1 MGLIT
6 RLSWRN
12 LLRQKKRNLFLG
24 ICIGFGMM
32 ILVMAN
38 SFSHG
43 MVDVL
48 INEIVSYAFGHLVI
62 DGTEGNN
69 YYTMI
74 RDKER
79 MIQRI
84 EETVGPEDLLEINE
98 NLGMMAR
105 AIGNGEADT
114 VMVIGVTIKEEEK
127 HFLNDFFTLID
138 GDFNE
143 YFSDEYEY
151 PVIVSA
157 EMAKSLNVGIHD
169 VVHVRI
175 PMVTGQVQSA
185 KLTVI
190 AIANASNTFMN
201 IVVFMDGSRV
211 KELIGYKPWESASLQ
226 LTLRDPLKT
235 ATYYAELLHEK
246 LTPDLLGISGQLN
259 DFNCQLLAFQNND
272 QAKEFLKTNLTLI
285 DGDEEEAWG
294 KQGVMLSRQLARK
307 AGLGVGSEFKFVYP
321 TKYWGL
327 HEVTLKVD
335 AIYDSATA
343 LGTDVL
349 FVNEER
355 IHSTYQ
361 SYLPEKRPD
370 LLAEDDQ
377 LSTALATEWKLLRRS
392 KDSQELQLLLKE
404 ERKIKT
410 AQSKINVITMY
421 EGASDILKL
430 ESALNLL
437 TMFAVLVLFFIILI
451 GVVNT
456 LRMTIKERTR
466 EIGTMRAMGMQKR
479 DVRNVFI
486 MEVLFLTIL
495 SCGAGVLLGLLLQ
508 EILSQITFET
518 TSGLSMILKDGHL
531 FFKPSVTSILR
542 NYLVIMLIA
551 GITAYFPARRAAK
564 LSAVEALRHYE

>member
-1 MGLIT
+1 
-6 RLSWRN
+6 
-12 LLRQKKRNLFLG
+12 
-24 ICIGFGMM
+24 
-32 ILVMAN
+32 
-38 SFSHG
+38 
-43 MVDVL
+43 
-48 INEIVSYAFGHLVI
+48 
-62 DGTEGNN
+62 
-69 YYTMI
+69 
-74 RDKER
+74 
-79 MIQRI
+79 
-84 EETVGPEDLLEINE
+84 
-98 NLGMMAR
+98 
-105 AIGNGEADT
+105 
-114 VMVIGVTIKEEEK
+114 
-127 HFLNDFFTLID
+127 
-138 GDFNE
+138 
-143 YFSDEYEY
+143 
-151 PVIVSA
+151 
-157 EMAKSLNVGIHD
+157 
-169 VVHVRI
+169 
-175 PMVTGQVQSA
+175 
-185 KLTVI
+185 
-190 AIANASNTFMN
+190 MN

-211 KELIGYKPWESASLQ
+211 KDDRYKPWESASLQ

-246 LTPDLLGISGQLN
+246 LTPDLLGISGQIN

-321 TKYWGL
+321 TKYRGL

>member
-1 MGLIT
+1 
-6 RLSWRN
+6 
-12 LLRQKKRNLFLG
+12 
-24 ICIGFGMM
+24 
-32 ILVMAN
+32 
-38 SFSHG
+38 
-43 MVDVL
+43 
-48 INEIVSYAFGHLVI
+48 
-62 DGTEGNN
+62 
-69 YYTMI
+69 
-74 RDKER
+74 
-79 MIQRI
+79 
-84 EETVGPEDLLEINE
+84 
-98 NLGMMAR
+98 
-105 AIGNGEADT
+105 
-114 VMVIGVTIKEEEK
+114 MVIGVTIKEEEK

-246 LTPDLLGISGQLN
+246 LTPDLLGISGQIN

-321 TKYWGL
+321 TKYRGL

-343 LGTDVL
+343 LGTDVC

>member
-246 LTPDLLGISGQLN
+246 LTPDLLGISGQIN

-321 TKYWGL
+321 TKYRGL